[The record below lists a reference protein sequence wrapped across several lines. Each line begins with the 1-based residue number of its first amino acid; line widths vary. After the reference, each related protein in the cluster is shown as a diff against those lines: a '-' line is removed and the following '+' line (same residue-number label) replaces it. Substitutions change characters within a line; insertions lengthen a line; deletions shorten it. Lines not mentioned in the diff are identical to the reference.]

1 MLEPEAAFLLL
12 FLFWLFLEAD
22 EEAFEDL
29 FEDLFELLDASLFA
43 FIQLLFWL

>member
-29 FEDLFELLDASLFA
+29 FELLDASLFA